1 MAPNHILRATMPIRS
16 LASPMAMTRSTI
28 LSSTRPM
35 TQIRSVS
42 NANSPTAKTTNPSTK
57 TPSTP
62 NELQRPALLRN
73 YAYTL
78 KTGTVDS
85 VGRMERTVSVV
96 QRHSIWDKHIGKYY
110 PKETRY
116 LVSDPRNSLRK
127 GDVVEFSSGAPKSR
141 RVHHVIERI
150 ITPFEV
156 PIEDRPAVLS
166 REERQQERE
175 GRWAEKYLRRESTR
189 LGEDVDIVAR
199 VAAIVGKEEAQ
210 KLSVAESIHR
220 IHRGRERVGNVKA
233 LISKRPPPNLKK
245 LGKK

>member
-1 MAPNHILRATMPIRS
+1 MTNDTANAPASLSLTDVQQPAATQNR
-16 LASPMAMTRSTI
+16 
-28 LSSTRPM
+28 
-35 TQIRSVS
+35 
-42 NANSPTAKTTNPSTK
+42 PTAKTTNPSTK
-57 TPSTP
+57 TPRTP
-62 NELQRPALLRN
+62 TELERPALLRN

-96 QRHSIWDKHIGKYY
+96 QRHSVWDKHIGKYY

-156 PIEDRPAVLS
+156 PIADRPAVMS
-166 REERQQERE
+166 RVERQKERE
-175 GRWAEKYLRRESTR
+175 ARWAEKYLRRESER
-189 LGEDVDIVAR
+189 LGKDVDVFAQ
-199 VAAIVGKEEAQ
+199 VAATLGEEKAK
-210 KLSVAESIHR
+210 KLSVAECIHF
-220 IHRGRERVGNVKA
+220 IHRGNERIGKVKSLVA
-233 LISKRPPPNLKK
+233 GRDRPNLKA
-245 LGKK
+245 LGLK